1 MKKVLSVLLS
11 LIMAVG
17 VFGGLSSTAY
27 AKDTIN
33 VKYFYHARFSRMVR
47 VFVESSKRLNCYSL
61 ALKYINYL
69 NVFIVINIIKNIFY
83 FQKK

>member
-1 MKKVLSVLLS
+1 MTPFLMCRKVSYVWRHMQNE
-11 LIMAVG
+11 II
-17 VFGGLSSTAY
+17 TY
-27 AKDTIN
+27 DTIN

>member
-17 VFGGLSSTAY
+17 VFGGISSTAY

-33 VKYFYHARFSRMVR
+33 VKYEQTEARNMLNRINQFSP
-47 VFVESSKRLNCYSL
+47 
-61 ALKYINYL
+61 
-69 NVFIVINIIKNIFY
+69 
-83 FQKK
+83 